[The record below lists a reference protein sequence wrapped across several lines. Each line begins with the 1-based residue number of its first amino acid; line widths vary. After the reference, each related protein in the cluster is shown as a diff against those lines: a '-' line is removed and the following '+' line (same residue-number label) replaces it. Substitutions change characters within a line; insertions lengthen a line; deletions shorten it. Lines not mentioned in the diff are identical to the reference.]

1 MSLVTELRLGRLT
14 VRGASL
20 GGLYT
25 ALHVPELDL
34 LLDAGLPLRGGA
46 TARRLLLTHAH
57 LDHLG
62 ALPALLGMRGMMGGG
77 DKPLEVLCPRG
88 VEGGLRESLRHL
100 SALHAWPLDVTARP
114 LDAGDE
120 VELRPGLWLRA
131 LPAYHP
137 VPTLGYLVF
146 ERVEKLKPHL
156 RGLPA
161 EEIKALKRA
170 ASAEGGAEGGA
181 EGRAESPFDVEER
194 PLLAYLTDT
203 LPEALKRSPAAMRA
217 RVLIL
222 ECTFLNDVKPVRVAR
237 AGCHIHLD
245 ELEPLAPLIEAE
257 AVVLMHFSQIHKPS
271 EVRALCEARLRPHLG
286 ARLHLLLPPPEQ
298 GDRWWL

>member
-1 MSLVTELRLGRLT
+1 MSLITELIVGALT

-34 LLDAGLPLRGGA
+34 LLDVGLPLRAGA

-62 ALPALLGMRGMMGGG
+62 ALPALLGMRGMMGGA
-77 DKPLEVLCPRG
+77 DKPLEVFCPRG
-88 VEGGLRESLRHL
+88 VEGHL
-100 SALHAWPLDVTARP
+100 HAALEHMSALHSWPLEVSARP
-114 LDAGDE
+114 LEAGDE

-137 VPTLGYLVF
+137 VPTLGYLIF

-161 EEIKALKRA
+161 EALKALKRA
-170 ASAEGGAEGGA
+170 RA
-181 EGRAESPFDVEER
+181 EGREESPMFDVEER

-203 LPEALKRSPAAMRA
+203 LPEALKRSPEAMRA
-217 RVLIL
+217 KVLIL
-222 ECTFLNDVKPVRVAR
+222 ECTFLNEIKPIRIAR

-245 ELEPLAPLIEAE
+245 ELEPLAPLITAE

-286 ARLHLLLPPPEQ
+286 ARLHLLLPPPEE

>member
-1 MSLVTELRLGRLT
+1 MSLTSELRLGRLT

-77 DKPLEVLCPRG
+77 DKPLEVFCPRG
-88 VEGGLRESLRHL
+88 VEGSLRDALAHL
-100 SALHAWPLDVTARP
+100 SALHSWPLEVTARP
-114 LDAGDE
+114 LDEGDE

-146 ERVEKLKPHL
+146 ERVEKLKADL
-156 RGLPA
+156 RGLSG
-161 EEIKALKRA
+161 EEIKERKRA
-170 ASAEGGAEGGA
+170 GGAA
-181 EGRAESPFDVEER
+181 AAALFDVEER

-203 LPEALKRSPAAMRA
+203 LPEALKRSPEAMRA
-217 RVLIL
+217 KVLIL

-245 ELEPLAPLIEAE
+245 ELMAVAHTLRNEH
-257 AVVLMHFSQIHKPS
+257 VVLMHFSQIYTPR
-271 EVRALCEARLRPHLG
+271 EVHAILERRLRPIL
-286 ARLHLLLPPPEQ
+286 
-298 GDRWWL
+298 GDRLVIFAPKSGGWPGG